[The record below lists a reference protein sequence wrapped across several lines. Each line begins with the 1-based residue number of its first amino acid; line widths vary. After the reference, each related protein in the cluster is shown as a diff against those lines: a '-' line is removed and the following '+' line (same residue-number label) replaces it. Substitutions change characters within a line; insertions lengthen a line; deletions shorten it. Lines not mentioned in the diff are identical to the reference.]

1 MIPIDEI
8 AFGKPADPAGQVAD
22 DVMVRADAQA
32 VGKVRVN
39 AQALNWFAGLMPV
52 GGWIARLRLSAQPIL
67 RCLLSG

>member
-1 MIPIDEI
+1 MFLTPDERS
-8 AFGKPADPAGQVAD
+8 QSS
-22 DVMVRADAQA
+22 DAAQTQLET
-32 VGKVRVN
+32 VPVRVN